1 MNDQRVLVVDDDPAM
16 LTLLESWLV
25 AQGYRVEL
33 ASTGQDALRAI
44 HAGFHGVVLLDL
56 GLPDYDGLDLL
67 DRIDPTRSSESIQVI
82 ILTGLND
89 TQTAV
94 KAVKHGAFDYILKSA
109 GIDERLFVSVQRA
122 LEAIVLKKKV
132 RNLTDALEARK
143 IFADIVA
150 ESDPMLDVFE
160 QLKNVVQSRVTVL
173 IHGESGTGKELVARA
188 IHNSGPRSRKPFVA
202 INCAAIP
209 EQLLE
214 SELFGYEKGAFT
226 SALSRKVGMF
236 EQADGGTVFL
246 DEIGEM
252 NQSLQAK
259 ILRFLQEREF
269 QRVGGTEVI
278 RVDVRILS
286 ATHRELSEEVAAG
299 RFRQDLYYRLAVF
312 QVTLP
317 PLRERRG
324 DTRLLVHHFLKN
336 FAREE
341 QREVPAISEQ
351 ALRVLESYSFPGN
364 VRELQ
369 NIVSHAAIV
378 CTGDAITIKD
388 LPKSVVD
395 AVQRAPTPRTAS
407 TDFIRAL
414 DEAIVRPE
422 DIPPIELVEAELIR
436 RAIELH
442 DGNIAQA
449 GERLGLSRAT
459 VYRRVEKLGIKKG

>member
-1 MNDQRVLVVDDDPAM
+1 MNDQRVLVVDDFPEIVVR
-16 LTLLESWLV
+16 LERLLL
-25 AQGYRVEL
+25 AQGYRVET
-33 ASTGQDALRAI
+33 AATGREALRKLDD
-44 HAGFHGVVLLDL
+44 GFQGVVLLDL
-56 GLPDYDGLDLL
+56 GLPDFEGLDLL
-67 DRIDPTRSSESIQVI
+67 DQMVRSRDSEAIQVI
-82 ILTGLND
+82 ILTGFND
-89 TQTAV
+89 TQNAAE
-94 KAVKHGAFDYILKSA
+94 AVKHGAFDYIPKTP
-109 GIDERLFVSVQRA
+109 GMDDRVFVSVQRA
-122 LEAIVLKKKV
+122 FESIVLKKKV
-132 RNLTDALEARK
+132 RNLTDELESRRM
-143 IFADIVA
+143 FSDIVA
-150 ESDPMLDVFE
+150 QSDPMLDVFE

-188 IHNSGPRSRKPFVA
+188 IHNHGPRSRKPFVA

-214 SELFGYEKGAFT
+214 SELFGHEKGAFT
-226 SALSRKVGMF
+226 SAVSRKVGLF

-252 NQSLQAK
+252 NQALQAK

-269 QRVGGTEVI
+269 QRVGGTDVM

-286 ATHRELSEEVAAG
+286 ATHRDLSEEVAAG

-324 DTRLLVHHFLKN
+324 DTRLLVQHFLNN

-341 QREVPAISEQ
+341 QREVPAMSEQ
-351 ALRVLESYSFPGN
+351 ALRVLENYSFPGN

-378 CTGDAITIKD
+378 CTGDAITVKD

-395 AVQRAPTPRTAS
+395 TVQRAPTPRAAPA
-407 TDFIRAL
+407 DFIRAL
-414 DEAIVRPE
+414 DQTIVHPE

-442 DGNIAQA
+442 DGNITLA